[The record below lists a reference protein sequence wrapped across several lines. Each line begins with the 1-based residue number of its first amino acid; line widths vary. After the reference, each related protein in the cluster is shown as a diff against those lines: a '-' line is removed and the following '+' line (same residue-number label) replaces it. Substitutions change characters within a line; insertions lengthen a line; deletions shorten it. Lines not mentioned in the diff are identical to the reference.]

1 MPPIWKPRSKEI
13 LQSWIDTILDEA
25 SDELNDWENSFIE
38 NIGQRLIV
46 YSQLTET
53 QEEKLESIYV
63 KHTS

>member
-1 MPPIWKPRSKEI
+1 MPPIWKPRDKEI
-13 LQSWIDTILDEA
+13 LQNWIDTIIDES

-38 NIGQRLIV
+38 NINQRLVV
-46 YSQLTET
+46 YGQLTEL